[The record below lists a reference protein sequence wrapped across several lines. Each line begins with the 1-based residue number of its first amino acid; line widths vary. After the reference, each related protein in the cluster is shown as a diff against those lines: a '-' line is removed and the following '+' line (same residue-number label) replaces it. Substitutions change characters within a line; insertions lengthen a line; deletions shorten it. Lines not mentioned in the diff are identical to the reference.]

1 MSPIRRQGERIE
13 RPEKSI
19 GTAGALRSD
28 AAEAGDGEKAS
39 GRSVLF
45 KLGLGLG
52 IVLALLI
59 AGLAAFAAYHWA
71 WGDDARD
78 IQGTWYVNGTS
89 ATISIG
95 ESDIV
100 LTDEVSYVYEM
111 DSFSKTLSLRFG
123 SLSGG
128 GCYRFSLDRGEL
140 AIVDGEYTWVDSFA
154 SDLAWVFGALLDAV
168 RGKEA
173 LPAEGGQVTLL
184 TRALPGSE
192 SVEPTEPSA
201 SEEPVVPGES
211 GEGASV
217 GGEADSAEDAFAGG
231 SSADSASASA
241 SGDAFAGS
249 VPQDDVE

>member
-28 AAEAGDGEKAS
+28 AVEAAADEKAS

-45 KLGLGLG
+45 KLGVTLC
-52 IVLALLI
+52 VVCALLV
-59 AGLAAFAAYHWA
+59 AGLAGFSAYHWA
-71 WGDDARD
+71 WGDDAQD

-95 ESDIV
+95 ENDIV

-140 AIVDGEYTWVDSFA
+140 AIIDGEYTWIDSFA
-154 SDLAWVFGALLDAV
+154 SDLAWVFGALLNAAQ
-168 RGKEA
+168 GKEA
-173 LPAEGGQVTLL
+173 LPAEGDRVTLL

-192 SVEPTEPSA
+192 SVESAGSSA
-201 SEEPVVPGES
+201 SEEPVVPEES
-211 GEGASV
+211 GEGASAD
-217 GGEADSAEDAFAGG
+217 GGAASAADASAGG
-231 SSADSASASA
+231 SSTDSAPASD
-241 SGDAFAGS
+241 DAFAGS
-249 VPQDDVE
+249 ASQDDAE